1 MIPLEHFIVAA
12 LAVYRLSLLISKE
25 AGPFEIFARFR
36 TWAGVAFDQ
45 YSNPYA
51 TNQFAEGLLCPF
63 CVSVWLGFCVT
74 IYLWIAGLLNIEEIA
89 MYPLIPFALSGLSV
103 FMFKWTGV

>member
-1 MIPLEHFIVAA
+1 LIPLEHFLIAA

-25 AGPFEIFARFR
+25 AGPFDMFGRFR
-36 TWAGVAFDQ
+36 TWAGVEFDQ

-63 CVSVWLGFCVT
+63 CVSVWLGFCGT
-74 IYLWIAGLLNIEEIA
+74 IYLFAAWLLKVEEIA
-89 MYPLIPFALSGLSV
+89 MYPLIPFALSGIAVYLFRV
-103 FMFKWTGV
+103 GGV